1 MITKSGA
8 RIHID
13 KITLANGA
21 TDENFQNVVLEG
33 AKGRV
38 AVARVL
44 VQEVLDSFEQAVEE
58 IM

>member
-21 TDENFQNVVLEG
+21 IDENFQNLVLEG

-44 VQEVLDSFEQAVEE
+44 VQEVLDSFEQALEE